1 MAGDWLKFEK
11 DTLDKPEVFAIAEA
25 LGIDPDAV
33 IGKLMRVWSWFDSH
47 TVDGNAARV
56 TSSLLDRVAG
66 VPGFIAAMALEG
78 WATIET
84 SGVALPH
91 FDRHNG
97 ETAKQRALTAKRVQ
111 KHKAKGNDAGN
122 DAGVSGALPREE
134 KRREDVEKQKAT
146 GQQAG
151 HDAAPPDELPQ
162 DIAKP
167 DAPVPPQDE
176 GEAPPPKRI
185 TSTGKKQ
192 TAEHF
197 PKFWAAYPVKKGKAD
212 ALKKWKSKGCDAMA
226 DQIIAHVR
234 RMEREDDDWLRGFI
248 PHGSTYINGERWE
261 DEPKKDKAQTAP
273 APAPDTFGAKA
284 VAERNNT
291 ETPLERAMAY
301 IRHQASLGAYGEGE
315 EGQAGMRAAMQAARE
330 KHGGG
335 NGNS

>member
-66 VPGFIAAMALEG
+66 VSGFIAAMAVER
-78 WATIET
+78 WAIIDA
-84 SGVALPH
+84 SGVSLPH

-111 KHKAKGNDAGN
+111 KHKAKCNDAGN

-134 KRREDVEKQKAT
+134 KRREDLEKQKAT

-151 HDAAPPDELPQ
+151 HDSEPKDELPN
-162 DIAKP
+162 DIPKP
-167 DAPVPPQDE
+167 EAPQPVEDAPAAE
-176 GEAPPPKRI
+176 TPKRI

-212 ALKKWKSKGCDAMA
+212 ALKKWKLKGCDAMA

-261 DEPKKDKAQTAP
+261 DEPKKDKVATSP
-273 APAPDTFGAKA
+273 APPPESFGAKA
-284 VAERNNT
+284 ALAKSESK
-291 ETPLERAMAY
+291 LENALGF
-301 IRHQASLGAYGEGE
+301 IRQQRSVGVYGEGDE
-315 EGQAGMRAAMQAARE
+315 ADAEMRRLMAEATE
-330 KHGGG
+330 KYRCG
-335 NGNS
+335 

>member
-1 MAGDWLKFEK
+1 MMGLLCRGLLSITARARRVAARRPGESRSTGNVQVTVNLLQIRKELEKEK
-11 DTLDKPEVFAIAEA
+11 DLEA
-25 LGIDPDAV
+25 
-33 IGKLMRVWSWFDSH
+33 
-47 TVDGNAARV
+47 
-56 TSSLLDRVAG
+56 
-66 VPGFIAAMALEG
+66 
-78 WATIET
+78 
-84 SGVALPH
+84 
-91 FDRHNG
+91 
-97 ETAKQRALTAKRVQ
+97 
-111 KHKAKGNDAGN
+111 
-122 DAGVSGALPREE
+122 
-134 KRREDVEKQKAT
+134 KAT

-151 HDAAPPDELPQ
+151 HDAEPRDELPQ

-167 DAPVPPQDE
+167 DAPAPVD
-176 GEAPPPKRI
+176 EAPAAETPKRI

-197 PKFWAAYPVKKGKAD
+197 PRFWAAYPVKKGKAD

-261 DEPKKDKAQTAP
+261 DEPKKDKAASAP
-273 APAPDTFGAKA
+273 APAPETFGAKA

-315 EGQAGMRAAMQAARE
+315 QGQAGMRAAMQAARE

>member
-66 VPGFIAAMALEG
+66 VPGFIAAMAIEG
-78 WATIET
+78 WATVDAA
-84 SGVALPH
+84 GVSLPH

-111 KHKAKGNDAGN
+111 KHKSKGNEAGN
-122 DAGVSGALPREE
+122 ADGVTGALPREE
-134 KRREDVEKQKAT
+134 KRREDSKEQKAT

-151 HDAAPPDELPQ
+151 HDAEPRDELPQ

-167 DAPVPPQDE
+167 DAPAPVD
-176 GEAPPPKRI
+176 EAPAAETPKRI
-185 TSTGKKQ
+185 TGTGKKQ

-197 PKFWAAYPVKKGKAD
+197 PRFWAAYPVKKGKAD
-212 ALKKWKSKGCDAMA
+212 ALKKWKLKGCDAMA

-261 DEPKKDKAQTAP
+261 DEPKKDKVATAP
-273 APAPDTFGAKA
+273 APPPESFGAKA
-284 VAERNNT
+284 ALAKSESK
-291 ETPLERAMAY
+291 LENALGF
-301 IRHQASLGAYGEGE
+301 IRQQRSMGAYGEGE
-315 EGQAGMRAAMQAARE
+315 AADVEMRRLMAEATEKYRGQ
-330 KHGGG
+330 
-335 NGNS
+335 